1 MSATD
6 GAQDRFPLHQHAVS
20 PSACLPLCLSV
31 KGFESRYDMGEGVDP
46 TSPRKTAARLG
57 EFRSSE
63 IPRRRFFG
71 VCLSRDEPLKGRRY
85 YRRCVVSGVGAAGG
99 KGISQTEISKWTEAE
114 LPKRPSRISGD
125 CDVGGD
131 GPESVIVCHF
141 STPICFGVLVSC
153 AMSKL

>member
-6 GAQDRFPLHQHAVS
+6 GAQDRFPLAS
-20 PSACLPLCLSV
+20 ACGLPACLPLCLSV
-31 KGFESRYDMGEGVDP
+31 KGFESRYDRGEGVDP

-57 EFRSSE
+57 EFRSSD
-63 IPRRRFFG
+63 IPRRRFFC
-71 VCLSRDEPLKGRRY
+71 VCLSRDEPLKGGVIIV
-85 YRRCVVSGVGAAGG
+85 VVSGDGAAGG

-125 CDVGGD
+125 CDGGGD

-153 AMSKL
+153 AMAKL